1 MEETT
6 ASIMINRFSQIFQNS
21 RCHLKILYARSVK
34 YRIFHTEDHKYKR
47 PPYKTLLPQRPG
59 SWDLGTLS
67 VHYAVLLSLLLL
79 ACPKSK
85 YSPQH
90 MLLKS
95 LSLCS
100 SPHIKHKD
108 VLPDRTTEKIMVFLY
123 FNIHNFTQ

>member
-1 MEETT
+1 
-6 ASIMINRFSQIFQNS
+6 MINRFSQIFQNS
-21 RCHLKILYARSVK
+21 RRNLKILYARRVK
-34 YRIFHTEDHKYKR
+34 YIKFHTEDQKCKR

-67 VHYAVLLSLLLL
+67 VHCAVLLSLLLL

-90 MLLKS
+90 MFLKI

-108 VLPDRTTEKIMVFLY
+108 ALTRQNNRKKCVFLY
-123 FNIHNFTQ
+123 FNLHNFTQ